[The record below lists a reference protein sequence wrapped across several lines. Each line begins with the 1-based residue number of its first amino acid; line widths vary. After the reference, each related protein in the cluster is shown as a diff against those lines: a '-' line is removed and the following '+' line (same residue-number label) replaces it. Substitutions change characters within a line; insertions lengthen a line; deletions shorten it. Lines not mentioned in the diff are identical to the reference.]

1 MCAHKLMERSF
12 CKKTHSGGLMGNLGV
27 PKILGI
33 LKESIF
39 WIKRNMIW
47 RGFVD
52 NVFNASTSNLQRGLK
67 VSRLL
72 FLLLMVRGWIFLLT
86 LCWDYLGLKED
97 MIVYLL

>member
-1 MCAHKLMERSF
+1 MCAYQLMEGRF
-12 CKKTHSGGLMGNLGV
+12 CKKPHSGGLMGNLGL

-52 NVFNASTSNLQRGLK
+52 NVFNASKPNTQPGLK

-72 FLLLMVRGWIFLLT
+72 FLLLMVRGLIFL
-86 LCWDYLGLKED
+86 
-97 MIVYLL
+97 